1 MMKLARTALLLLT
14 LGMLMGC
21 TAMLLGGTS
30 GGESYP
36 SAGAAPSDADNRVS
50 GIIRQR
56 FSQDPD
62 VSRYT
67 IGIRTVDGSVTLSGT
82 VGSYSIRDRAV
93 QLARTTDGVRAVD
106 SRIVVNTNL

>member
-1 MMKLARTALLLLT
+1 
-14 LGMLMGC
+14 MLRSIPYH
-21 TAMLLGGTS
+21 A
-30 GGESYP
+30 
-36 SAGAAPSDADNRVS
+36 NRVS

-67 IGIRTVDGSVTLSGT
+67 IGIRTVAGNVTLSGT

>member
-1 MMKLARTALLLLT
+1 MLNRFKTKFLFHCLFLFDFQPLFIQMQLLI
-14 LGMLMGC
+14 
-21 TAMLLGGTS
+21 
-30 GGESYP
+30 
-36 SAGAAPSDADNRVS
+36 
-50 GIIRQR
+50 IIRQR

>member
-1 MMKLARTALLLLT
+1 MRNVARTALMILL
-14 LGMLMGC
+14 LGMLSGC
-21 TAMLLGGTS
+21 TAMLLGGQS

-36 SAGAAPSDADNRVS
+36 SAGAAPSAADTSIS

-67 IGIRTVDGSVTLSGT
+67 IGIRTVAGNVTLSGT
-82 VGSYSIRDRAV
+82 VGSYPVRDKAV